1 MILSVRVASAF
12 PFSTNHQGSS
22 AMTTGNGRRRRST
35 SGVNGSESKSTRET
49 VATKQ
54 DKLTAERLRERL
66 HYDAETGVF
75 TRRFGSGHARAGDM
89 AGTVH
94 RTGYVRISI
103 DGGKYTAHH
112 LAWLYVHGV
121 WPSDQIEHINRK
133 RSDNRIAN
141 LRERRAA
148 LRRPTRQTEVERDAY
163 FASLVAERK
172 QRFGW

>member
-1 MILSVRVASAF
+1 
-12 PFSTNHQGSS
+12 
-22 AMTTGNGRRRRST
+22 MTT
-35 SGVNGSESKSTRET
+35 
-49 VATKQ
+49 TKQ

-66 HYDAETGVF
+66 HYDAGTGVF
-75 TRRFGSGHARAGDM
+75 TRRVGSGHARAGEM

-94 RTGYVRISI
+94 STGYVRISI
-103 DGGKYTAHH
+103 NGGTYTAHH

-121 WPSDQIEHINRK
+121 WPSDQIEHISRK

>member
-1 MILSVRVASAF
+1 
-12 PFSTNHQGSS
+12 
-22 AMTTGNGRRRRST
+22 MTT
-35 SGVNGSESKSTRET
+35 
-49 VATKQ
+49 TKQ
-54 DKLTAERLRERL
+54 DKLTAERLWERL
-66 HYDAETGVF
+66 RYDAETGVF
-75 TRRFGSGHARAGDM
+75 TRRVGSGHARADDM

-94 RTGYVRISI
+94 STGYVRISI

-133 RSDNRIAN
+133 RSDNRLVN
-141 LRERRAA
+141 LKERPATRQRAA
-148 LRRPTRQTEVERDAY
+148 QKTRAEKNAY

>member
-1 MILSVRVASAF
+1 
-12 PFSTNHQGSS
+12 
-22 AMTTGNGRRRRST
+22 MTT
-35 SGVNGSESKSTRET
+35 
-49 VATKQ
+49 TKQ
-54 DKLTAERLRERL
+54 AKLTAERLRERL
-66 HYDAETGVF
+66 RYDAETGAF
-75 TRRFGSGHARAGDM
+75 TRRVGSGHARAGEM

-94 RTGYVRISI
+94 STGYVRITI

-141 LRERRAA
+141 LRERRHRVA
-148 LRRPTRQTEVERDAY
+148 LRRPARPTVVERDAY

>member
-1 MILSVRVASAF
+1 ML
-12 PFSTNHQGSS
+12 
-22 AMTTGNGRRRRST
+22 RS
-35 SGVNGSESKSTRET
+35 
-49 VATKQ
+49 
-54 DKLTAERLRERL
+54 LTAERLREQLR
-66 HYDAETGVF
+66 YDAETGVF
-75 TRRFGSGHARAGDM
+75 TRRVGRGHARAGDM

-133 RSDNRIAN
+133 RSDNR
-141 LRERRAA
+141 LVDLKERRAT
-148 LRRPTRQTEVERDAY
+148 RRRAAQKTRAEKDAY

>member
-1 MILSVRVASAF
+1 VS
-12 PFSTNHQGSS
+12 PNQQ
-22 AMTTGNGRRRRST
+22 
-35 SGVNGSESKSTRET
+35 EKT

-75 TRRFGSGHARAGDM
+75 TRRVGSGHARAGDV

-103 DGGKYTAHH
+103 YGGKYTAHH
-112 LAWLYVHGV
+112 LAWFYVHGV

-133 RSDNRIAN
+133 RSDNRLVN
-141 LRERRAA
+141 LNERRA
-148 LRRPTRQTEVERDAY
+148 TRQRAAQKTRAEKNAY